1 MLLIGKLMREL
12 ALLGV
17 LMILAA
23 CTWELPSATVTA
35 ALPTIPQGDATPE
48 PSATLLPFL
57 LIDANP
63 VMSGICFESAFDAA
77 GRIFVLRSAD
87 ELNSLFDESDN
98 SGYCRRPTARG
109 SFDFSSERAM
119 IGTWSRGRGCDADHR
134 ISAVEIDDVARTFI
148 IRAKFVVEGDCP
160 YELVRPLWLGITGY
174 REYDIRLL
182 IED

>member
-1 MLLIGKLMREL
+1 MVVGNLMRT
-12 ALLGV
+12 LGI
-17 LMILAA
+17 LGTLIILAA
-23 CTWELPSATVTA
+23 CTWELPNASLTAPLPAT
-35 ALPTIPQGDATPE
+35 PQGDVSPE

-63 VMSGICFESAFDAA
+63 VMSGICFESAYDAV
-77 GRIFVLRSAD
+77 GRIFVLRSTE
-87 ELNSLFDESDN
+87 ELTSLFDESDN
-98 SGYCRRPTARG
+98 SGYCRRPSVRG
-109 SFDFSSERAM
+109 TFDFSSERAV

-148 IRAKFVVEGDCP
+148 IRTQFVVEGDCP

-174 REYDIRLL
+174 RDYDIRLL